1 MTFFTIS
8 TIVTQSLD
16 EGGGGQWSLIP
27 PLLPPL
33 PPVVATRNRGEGKA
47 ELMKT
52 YFLHPQ
58 SIRSL
63 FDNIAPTYD
72 LLNHLL
78 SLGRDFYWRRRAVQ
92 ELKGL
97 EGRILDMATGTGDV
111 AIEIIRQNDH
121 PRRVFGLDFSEPMIK
136 RARQKVFEKSL
147 SQTITLSLGDALSLP
162 FRDNTFDASMIAFGL
177 RNIVKKEQALSE
189 MVRVIKKDGKVIILE
204 FTFPQKGWMR
214 RLYPIYFQMVL
225 PRVGGF
231 ISGDRG
237 AYAYLPESVF
247 HFASAENYEQIMRN
261 VGLVNVGSQSLTG
274 GVASVIS
281 GIKKS
286 P

>member
-1 MTFFTIS
+1 
-8 TIVTQSLD
+8 
-16 EGGGGQWSLIP
+16 
-27 PLLPPL
+27 
-33 PPVVATRNRGEGKA
+33 
-47 ELMKT
+47 MKT

-78 SLGRDFYWRRRAVQ
+78 SLGRDIYWRKIAVQ

-97 EGRILDMATGTGDV
+97 EGWILDIATGTGDV
-111 AIEIIRQNDH
+111 AVEMIHQNDH
-121 PRRVFGLDFSEPMIK
+121 QRKVFGLDFSEPMIK
-136 RARQKVFEKSL
+136 KAKQKVFQKGL
-147 SQTITLSLGDALSLP
+147 SQAITLSLGDALSLP
-162 FRDNTFDASMIAFGL
+162 FRDNTFSASMIAFGL

-204 FTFPQKGWMR
+204 FTLPQRGLMR
-214 RLYPIYFQMVL
+214 RLYPTYFQRVL
-225 PRVGGF
+225 PLVGGV

-237 AYAYLPESVF
+237 AYSYLPESVF
-247 HFASAENYEQIMRN
+247 HFPSVKNYEEIMRKA
-261 VGLVNVGSQSLTG
+261 GLVNVGSQSLTG

-281 GIKKS
+281 GIKKCQ
-286 P
+286 

>member
-1 MTFFTIS
+1 
-8 TIVTQSLD
+8 
-16 EGGGGQWSLIP
+16 
-27 PLLPPL
+27 
-33 PPVVATRNRGEGKA
+33 
-47 ELMKT
+47 MKT

-92 ELKGL
+92 ELNGL

-121 PRRVFGLDFSEPMIK
+121 PRTVFGLDFSEPMIK

-162 FRDNTFDASMIAFGL
+162 FRDNIFDASMIACGL

-214 RLYPIYFQMVL
+214 RLYPIYFQRVL

-281 GIKKS
+281 GIKKC